1 MRQTSETCARAF
13 RPALLPPKA
22 GDKQQVEP
30 TSAERPQNSTATA
43 MAKRSNDQNNS
54 DPDEDDGETVDLAT
68 ILAPLSKDQLEMLV
82 AKMVAR

>member
-1 MRQTSETCARAF
+1 
-13 RPALLPPKA
+13 
-22 GDKQQVEP
+22 
-30 TSAERPQNSTATA
+30 